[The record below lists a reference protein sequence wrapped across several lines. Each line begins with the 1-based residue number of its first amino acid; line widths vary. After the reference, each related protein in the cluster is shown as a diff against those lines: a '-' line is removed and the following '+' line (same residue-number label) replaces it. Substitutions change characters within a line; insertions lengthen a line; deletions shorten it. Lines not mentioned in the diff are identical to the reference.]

1 MTHRFP
7 IKEIAAQSGLST
19 ATVDRVLNRR
29 AHVSAQSAARVSAAI
44 AELEGQEAQLAARG
58 RRVFVDLVVE
68 APRRFST
75 EIRAATEAILPLM
88 GGAAVIRPRFSFH
101 ERLSGPDTAAILDRI
116 ARRGSQ
122 GICLKA
128 RDLPDVRAAVARV
141 VARGI
146 PVVTIFTDLTGTE
159 RIAYAGLDN
168 AMAGRTAAWLIA
180 GMTGGARGTVLTA
193 MSDARFAGEEQRFAA
208 FARALGQEAPHLA
221 ILDASGGGGLNPDT
235 ARRIAEVAGQCDDLR
250 AVYSMGGGNRG
261 IRSTLDKLGRT
272 PRIYVAHDL
281 DMDNRDLLRRGA
293 ISIVLDHDL
302 RADMQAAFGHILRA
316 HRLIPPS
323 VQASVPSPIRVIT
336 PENIPP

>member
-19 ATVDRVLNRR
+19 ATVDRVLNGRS
-29 AHVSAQSAARVSAAI
+29 HVSAQAAARVSAAI
-44 AELEGQEAQLAARG
+44 AELEGQEAQLSARG

-75 EIRAATEAILPLM
+75 EIRAAAEAVLPLM

-101 ERLSGPDTAAILDRI
+101 ERLSAPDTAAILDRI

-128 RDLPDVRAAVARV
+128 RDLPPVRAAVARLA
-141 VARGI
+141 ARGI

-180 GMTGGARGTVLTA
+180 RMCAGQGGTVLTA

-208 FARALGQEAPHLA
+208 FVRALKQEAPQLA

-235 ARRIAEVAGQCDDLR
+235 ARRIAEVAGQCRDLR

-261 IRSTLDKLGRT
+261 IRATLDDLGRS
-272 PRIYVAHDL
+272 PPVYVAHDL
-281 DMDNRDLLRRGA
+281 DADNRELLRRRA

-302 RADMQAAFGHILRA
+302 RTDMQAAFGHILRA
-316 HRLIPPS
+316 HRLGPPDTG
-323 VQASVPSPIRVIT
+323 AAGPSPIRVIT
-336 PENIPP
+336 PENIPT